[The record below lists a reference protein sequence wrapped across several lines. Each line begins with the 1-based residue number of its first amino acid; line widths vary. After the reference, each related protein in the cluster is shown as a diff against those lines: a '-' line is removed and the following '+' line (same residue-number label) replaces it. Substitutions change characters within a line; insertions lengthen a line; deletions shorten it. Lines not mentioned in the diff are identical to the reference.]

1 MSLCVYMSG
10 MPLMSPG
17 LLLYLFVVYCWKI
30 LFIKD
35 PIAKT
40 HCKLKHNVQV
50 AFARKRLF
58 HYE

>member
-1 MSLCVYMSG
+1 MSG